1 MDRKTAL
8 GDEVSGRWG
17 RTTADVV
24 DETRRLAVTD
34 WLGRVVSLFM
44 FILFAGVQ
52 CSESERRRQQD
63 ERRGRRP
70 TEPFR
75 GEPFF
80 RSISGSYAQTPPK
93 NAKITVHSLSHH
105 SFCFVLSAFATCCH

>member
-63 ERRGRRP
+63 EEGRQRCRKEGDH
-70 TEPFR
+70 TREGAR
-75 GEPFF
+75 VTAAEA
-80 RSISGSYAQTPPK
+80 S
-93 NAKITVHSLSHH
+93 
-105 SFCFVLSAFATCCH
+105 